1 VPLRQVVKFS
11 TGQLAA
17 AEHVLVRV
25 RSDAHEGFA
34 EAPARSMVYGESVP
48 SIVHAVREWF
58 APALIGSDALAV
70 ERIWP
75 AMEGVER
82 NPTAK
87 AAVEMAALDLAAR
100 HLGLPLHRLLGGWGS
115 EVAVTHLLGLGP
127 PESVAAQAVALRAQ
141 HGFGTFKLKA
151 GMDPERDTAMIKAV
165 RAALGPGIR
174 LTVDCNHGYDSLTA
188 ARVLPRWEEHDIA
201 WVEEPCPGWD
211 VQGRAAVAC
220 ATRLPLMADESCT
233 TVAEVAEEIRRGHCR
248 FMSIKTARTG
258 FAQSRR
264 IVHLMEAAGG
274 HAAIGSQGDTD
285 IGTLCAAQFQAAHR
299 ATSRWPGELSYFLDV
314 ADTLTTA
321 PPAIAGGKIALSDAP
336 GLGAAIDEGK
346 LARYR
351 TDT

>member
-1 VPLRQVVKFS
+1 VVKFS

-25 RSDAHEGFA
+25 RSDEHEGFA
-34 EAPARSMVYGESVP
+34 EAPARAMVYGESVP
-48 SIVHAVREWF
+48 SIVHAVRAWF
-58 APALIGSDALAV
+58 APALIGTDPLAV
-70 ERIWP
+70 ERIWA
-75 AMEGVER
+75 AMDGVER

-100 HLGLPLHRLLGGWGS
+100 HLGVPLHRLLGGWGGAV
-115 EVAVTHLLGLGP
+115 EVTHLLGLGA
-127 PESVAAQAVALRAQ
+127 PEAIAAQAVELRRQ

-151 GMDPERDTAMIKAV
+151 GIDPARDTAMIRTV
-165 RAALGPGIR
+165 RAALGPDIR

-211 VQGRAAVAC
+211 VQGRAALAR

-248 FMSIKTARTG
+248 FLSIKTARTG
-258 FAQSRR
+258 YGHSRR

-274 HAAIGSQGDTD
+274 QTAIGSQGDTD
-285 IGTLCAAQFQAAHR
+285 IGTLCAAHFHAAHR

-321 PPAIAGGKIALSDAP
+321 PPVIRDGRIVLSDAA
-336 GLGAAIDEGK
+336 GLGAAIDEDK
-346 LARYR
+346 LKRYR